1 MMKKSRWM
9 GAVAVGAVAFLALPV
24 SAHEMF
30 LRAEKPIQAAN
41 SDEVIRLINGTFDK
55 SENSISRDRM
65 AKVRIAANGAV
76 TSPPATSWYDDTTS
90 SYLKYRTAAPGTYVI
105 GVSTKPK
112 MITMSPDDFIAY
124 LKHDGVLDTL
134 ADFEKNNKLKQVR
147 ERYSKHVR
155 AVVQVGEPRTK
166 DYATPL
172 GFPLEIIL
180 DQNPYDLKFWK
191 EISFR
196 VLYKGKP
203 VANQLVRASYD
214 GFHGHDASGGHIN
227 AHSMRTD
234 KDGRASFLLSNKA
247 LWYISLI
254 YMQKVTEAD
263 ADYES
268 NWATVTFLAR

>member
-1 MMKKSRWM
+1 MKITRCVVAL
-9 GAVAVGAVAFLALPV
+9 AVVATAVGMPPAV
-24 SAHEMF
+24 AHEMF
-30 LRAEKPIQAAN
+30 LRADKPMQAPNA
-41 SDEVIRLINGTFDK
+41 DQVITLINGTFDK
-55 SENSISRDRM
+55 SENSIGRDRM
-65 AKVRIAANGAV
+65 SKVSIAANGSV
-76 TSPPATSWYDDTTS
+76 VSPPASAWYDDSIS
-90 SYLKYRTAAPGTYVI
+90 SHLKYRTGAPGTYVV

-112 MITMSPDDFIAY
+112 MITMSPDDFIKY

-155 AVVQVGEPRTK
+155 AVLQAGEMRTK

-172 GFPLEIIL
+172 GFPLEILL
-180 DQNPYDLKFWK
+180 DQNPYDLKFGK

-196 VLYKGKP
+196 VLFKGKP

-227 AHSMRTD
+227 AHTMRTD

-254 YMQKVTEAD
+254 HMQNVTDAD